1 MDNVATNL
9 PIYQFTNLPL
19 YRSTPRGNTLL
30 IRLLALARS
39 NARELTRFLK
49 FATVGAMGT
58 VVDFGVLNLLIQL
71 AGFDKFWANTCS
83 FTAAV
88 ISNFTWNRLWTFPE
102 SRERPLASQL
112 GQFALVNVAGLA
124 INQAIFLGLD
134 RFVLGEAG
142 LLATPMTHLAGIL
155 GLTHFTLAYNLAKA
169 VAIVIVL
176 FWNFGANRVW
186 TYRGL

>member
-1 MDNVATNL
+1 MCQLV
-9 PIYQFTNLPL
+9 
-19 YRSTPRGNTLL
+19 
-30 IRLLALARS
+30 LLARNNS
-39 NARELTRFLK
+39 RELTRFLK
-49 FATVGAMGT
+49 FATVGAIGT

-71 AGFDKFWANTCS
+71 AGFPKVWANTCS

-88 ISNFTWNRLWTFPE
+88 ISNFIWNRLWTFPE
-102 SRERPLASQL
+102 SRERPLLSQL
-112 GQFALVNVAGLA
+112 GQFALVNVIGLG

-142 LLATPMTHLAGIL
+142 LLAAPMAHLAGIL
-155 GLTHFTLAYNLAKA
+155 DLTHFTLAYNLAKA

>member
-1 MDNVATNL
+1 MT
-9 PIYQFTNLPL
+9 
-19 YRSTPRGNTLL
+19 
-30 IRLLALARS
+30 RLLALAR
-39 NARELTRFLK
+39 NNTKELTRFLK
-49 FATVGAMGT
+49 FAAVGAIGT

-102 SRERPLASQL
+102 SRQRPLVSQL
-112 GQFALVNVAGLA
+112 GQFVLVNVAGLA

-142 LLATPMTHLAGIL
+142 LLAAQMANLATIL

-169 VAIVIVL
+169 IAIVIVL
-176 FWNFGANRVW
+176 FWNFGANRLW